1 MSRVGPTRTA
11 PRAPLPPFVA
21 GSARYR
27 LTDPGRFD
35 NVRRGPNWLV
45 GRSTRAAT
53 DIAAANTTHGGGPV
67 NILGINAVYH
77 ESAAALLVDGA
88 LVAAVEE
95 ERFNRIKHGK
105 EANFD
110 NPHQFPERAIRFCL
124 SHAGL
129 SADGID
135 HVAFSFDPRLRRARY
150 RAEWWDPRF
159 EETFMLRLAQ
169 VPGVAEELLGRPLR
183 QRFHFVPHHL
193 AHAASAYFPSGFDRA
208 AILSIDG
215 IGEVAGSMLAKAAG
229 SRIQMIETFDYPH
242 SLGFLWEVFSG
253 YLGFSHYDASKVMG
267 LAAYG
272 NPEVF
277 RRQFQSILRVGR
289 EDYAVD
295 PQVIGF
301 EAAKFNKLQTMFGP
315 PRYPDSEILPR
326 HADIAAALQASTN
339 AAVAALVRRL
349 KRKEPS
355 DNLCFAGGVALNCV
369 TNEVVRQSG
378 AFANLF
384 IPSAPHDAGTAI
396 GAALVVHCAK
406 QKTPPQRGNATPFL
420 GPAFS
425 RREIL
430 AAVKSAGLTHRR
442 STAPARDA
450 ADMIADG
457 KIVAWFQG
465 RMEFGPR
472 ALGNRSLLADPRRPD
487 MRNIL
492 NQKVKHR
499 EDFRPFAPSVIAERA
514 DEWFE
519 VGTHST
525 SHEFML
531 FACAVKPDRR
541 DRIPAVT
548 HQDGTARVQLVRRD
562 SNPRFHELISCFF
575 ARTGVPLVVN
585 TSLNDSEP
593 IVCTPTDAIVT
604 FRKSGID
611 ALFMDDVCLTA

>member
-1 MSRVGPTRTA
+1 MR
-11 PRAPLPPFVA
+11 
-21 GSARYR
+21 
-27 LTDPGRFD
+27 
-35 NVRRGPNWLV
+35 
-45 GRSTRAAT
+45 
-53 DIAAANTTHGGGPV
+53 GGPV
-67 NILGINAVYH
+67 NILGINSVYH
-77 ESAAALLVDGA
+77 ESAAALLVDGE

-105 EANFD
+105 AADFD

-124 SHAGL
+124 NHAGL
-129 SADGID
+129 TAGDID
-135 HVAFSFDPRLRRARY
+135 HVAYSFDPRLRRKQY

-159 EETFMLRLAQ
+159 EETFRLRLGQ
-169 VPGVAEELLGRPLR
+169 VPGVADELLGRSLGP
-183 QRFHFVPHHL
+183 RFHFVPHHL

-208 AILSIDG
+208 AILTIDG
-215 IGEVAGSMLAKAAG
+215 IGEVAGSTLAKAAG
-229 SRIQMIETFDYPH
+229 QRIQTVETIDYPH
-242 SLGFLWEVFSG
+242 SLGFLWEVMSS
-253 YLGFSHYDASKVMG
+253 YLGFSNYDASKLMG

-277 RRQFQSILRVGR
+277 RRQFQSLLRVGK

-295 PQVIGF
+295 PDVIGF
-301 EAAKFNKLQTMFGP
+301 QLAKFDKLESLFGP
-315 PRYPDSEILPR
+315 ARWLDAEILPR
-326 HADIAAALQASTN
+326 HADIAAALQAATN
-339 AAVAALVRRL
+339 AAVLALVRRL
-349 KRKEPS
+349 KRKVPS
-355 DNLCFAGGVALNCV
+355 DKLCLVGGVALNCV

-378 AFANLF
+378 EFSEIF

-406 QKTPPQRGNATPFL
+406 QKSPPQRSNATPYL
-420 GPAFS
+420 GPEFS

-430 AAVKSAGLTHRR
+430 AAVKSAGLTPRR
-442 STAPARDA
+442 SKAPAREA

-487 MRNIL
+487 MRHIL

-499 EDFRPFAPSVIAERA
+499 EDFRPFAPSVMAEHA

-519 VGTHST
+519 IGAHST

-531 FACAVKPDRR
+531 FAPAVKTERR
-541 DRIPAVT
+541 ARIPAVV
-548 HQDGTARVQLVRRD
+548 HHDGTARVQLVSRD
-562 SNPRFHELISCFF
+562 SNPRFHALISCFF
-575 ARTGVPLVVN
+575 ARTGVPVVIN
-585 TSLNDSEP
+585 TSFNDSEP

-611 ALFMDDVCLTA
+611 ALFMDDVCLTMQG

>member
-1 MSRVGPTRTA
+1 M
-11 PRAPLPPFVA
+11 
-21 GSARYR
+21 
-27 LTDPGRFD
+27 
-35 NVRRGPNWLV
+35 
-45 GRSTRAAT
+45 
-53 DIAAANTTHGGGPV
+53 

-77 ESAAALLVDGA
+77 ESAAALLVDGK

-110 NPHQFPERAIRFCL
+110 NPHQFPERAIRYCL
-124 SHAGL
+124 KHAGL
-129 SADGID
+129 GADDID
-135 HVAFSFDPRLRRARY
+135 HVAYSFDPRARKARY

-159 EETFMLRLAQ
+159 EEMFLTRIGQVRGAAEEILGRRLAQ
-169 VPGVAEELLGRPLR
+169 N
-183 QRFHFVPHHL
+183 FHFVPHHL

-215 IGEVAGSMLAKAAG
+215 IGETAGSELAKAEG
-229 SRIQMIETFDYPH
+229 ERIQAIEIFDYPN
-242 SLGFLWEVFSG
+242 SLGFLWEGFSS
-253 YLGFSHYDASKVMG
+253 YLGFSNYDASKLMG

-289 EDYAVD
+289 EDYAAD
-295 PQVIGF
+295 PELIGF
-301 EAAKFNKLQTMFGP
+301 QMNFAKLESLVGP
-315 PRYPDSEILPR
+315 PRYPDSEFEPR
-326 HADIAAALQASTN
+326 HADIAAALQEVTN
-339 AAVAALVRRL
+339 AAVMALVRRL
-349 KRKEPS
+349 KRKVPF
-355 DNLCFAGGVALNCV
+355 DNLCIAGGVALNCT
-369 TNEVVRQSG
+369 TNEFLRQSG
-378 AFANLF
+378 EFSNVF

-396 GAALVVHCAK
+396 GAAMLVHCAR
-406 QKTPPQRGNATPFL
+406 QKKPPQRGHATPYL
-420 GPAFS
+420 GPAFN

-430 AAVKSAGLTHRR
+430 AAVKSAGLTARQ
-442 STAPARDA
+442 SKAPAREA
-450 ADMIADG
+450 ADMIAAG
-457 KIVAWFQG
+457 RIVAWFQG

-499 EDFRPFAPSVIAERA
+499 EDFRPFAPSVMAEHA

-519 VGTHST
+519 VGAHLA

-531 FACAVKPDRR
+531 FAPRVQTGRR
-541 DRIPAVT
+541 DRIPAVV
-548 HQDGTARVQLVRRD
+548 HQDGTARVQLVSRK
-562 SNPRFHELISCFF
+562 SNPRFHELISCFH
-575 ARTGVPLVVN
+575 AKTGVPLVVN
-585 TSLNDSEP
+585 TSFNDSEP

-611 ALFMDDVCLTA
+611 ALVMDDVVLTA